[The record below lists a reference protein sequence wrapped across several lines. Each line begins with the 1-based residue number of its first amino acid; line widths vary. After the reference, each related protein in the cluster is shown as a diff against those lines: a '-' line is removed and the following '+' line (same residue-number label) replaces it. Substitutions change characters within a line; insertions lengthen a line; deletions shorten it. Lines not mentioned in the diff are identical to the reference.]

1 MRIGYRSFLTALM
14 CLAAGSALAYTCE
27 TVTSSTTI
35 QPKDLA
41 IQRDIP
47 VGSVIAE
54 VASDIVST
62 FKCSNTEPKLPWQ
75 EVGIKAYGTYVA
87 DFDGKRVYKTNVDGI
102 GYAVGITAGS
112 ADTWEACANQTRWVT
127 GSNTDNPD
135 HYVYCAVNGM
145 FSALP
150 RQGKALVRF
159 YKTAQSISAGSVS
172 GKQVGSFIL
181 RNNKTSWHTP
191 ESTINIGT
199 FKVDVMSC
207 TVSRKLIPVKLG
219 DVPVSAFK
227 GLGTSPPSRTQAFSI
242 PLNCAKGTSINVQ
255 LDGEAHDAAQGML
268 KLDAGATSA
277 TGVAIQLLYDDKPLE
292 LAKLF
297 KWQVADA
304 DGDYAIPLKARYVQT
319 ENSVAPGVANGSATF
334 TLTYQ

>member
-1 MRIGYRSFLTALM
+1 MRIGYRSFLAALM
-14 CLAAGSALAYTCE
+14 CLAGGSALAYTCE

-102 GYAVGITAGS
+102 GYAVGISTPGG
-112 ADTWEACANQTRWVT
+112 TWDACANQTRWVT
-127 GSNTDNPD
+127 GLNTDNPD
-135 HYVYCAVNGM
+135 HYIYCAVNGM

-181 RNNKTSWHTP
+181 RNNKTSWHRP

-219 DVPVSAFK
+219 DVPVGAFK

-277 TGVAIQLLYDDKPLE
+277 TGVAIQLLYDDKPLQ

-319 ENSVAPGVANGSATF
+319 ENSVAPGIANGSATF

>member
-1 MRIGYRSFLTALM
+1 MCIGYRSFLIALM
-14 CLAAGSALAYTCE
+14 CLAGGSALAYTCE

-35 QPKDLA
+35 QPKDFA
-41 IQRDIP
+41 IQRDLP
-47 VGSVIAE
+47 VGSVIGE

-102 GYAVGITAGS
+102 GYAVGISTPGG
-112 ADTWEACANQTRWVT
+112 TWDACANVTRWVT
-127 GSNTDNPD
+127 GSNTDNPN

-159 YKTAQSISAGSVS
+159 YKTAATIGAGSVS

-191 ESTINIGT
+191 ESAINIGA

-207 TVSRKLIPVKLG
+207 TVSSKLIPVKLG
-219 DVPVSAFK
+219 DVPISAFK
-227 GLGTSPPSRTQAFSI
+227 GPGTSPPGRTQAFNI
-242 PLNCAKGTSINVQ
+242 PLNCSKGTSINLR
-255 LDGEAHDAAQGML
+255 LDGTAHDAAQGML
-268 KLDAGATSA
+268 KLDAAATSA

-297 KWQVADA
+297 KWQVADT

-319 ENSVAPGVANGSATF
+319 DNSIVPGVANGSATF